1 MKAQQAE
8 THEFNMLIKD
18 PSSQRFIEKT
28 GRNSSQKPHEES
40 TDRTHQSHT
49 SGLVRFEQRGARWQ
63 KRKGVRVKT
72 FEAPGTTEVT
82 QESFDTD
89 EMDEQQRIVSN

>member
-1 MKAQQAE
+1 MKAQQTE

-28 GRNSSQKPHEES
+28 GRNSSQKQES

-49 SGLVRFEQRGARWQ
+49 SGLVRFEQRGTRWQ

-89 EMDEQQRIVSN
+89 EMDEQQRIVAN